1 MTRAAVVATGMQR
14 WLQTSR
20 WSRVLITVFCA
31 ATCQACGEERI
42 TPASAVR
49 DLPTLMRFLDEYE
62 ANVQDHTGQA
72 VLHWAAST
80 GYTDAINYAIGQG
93 ADVMLP
99 DADGRTPLHIAAL
112 SGHGAAVD
120 VLLQHGAR
128 ADVQDDAGALPL
140 HRAALAGSAGAAR
153 SLAKAALE
161 QVDAR
166 FSRTDGTALHSA
178 AYLGHVR
185 VLEALLDA
193 GASPCA
199 RNGAGELPIDRF
211 VEEDE
216 DEVAKVFEEEPV
228 VEKKARRRVLALLQG
243 GTLGCGADL

>member
-1 MTRAAVVATGMQR
+1 MQIGMQR
-14 WLQTSR
+14 WLQSSHSSR
-20 WSRVLITVFCA
+20 LFVTVCWA
-31 ATCQACGEERI
+31 VSCRACGEERI

-49 DLPTLMRFLDEYE
+49 DLPTLTRFLDEYE
-62 ANVQDHTGQA
+62 A
-72 VLHWAAST
+72 VLHWAASA
-80 GYTDAINYAIGQG
+80 GYTDAIDYAVEQG
-93 ADVMLP
+93 ADLMLP

-120 VLLQHGAR
+120 GLLQHGAR

-140 HRAALAGSAGAAR
+140 HRAALAGSVSAAR
-153 SLAKAALE
+153 SLAKAAPE

-216 DEVAKVFEEEPV
+216 DEVAKHFQEDPV
-228 VEKKARRRVLALLQG
+228 VEDKARRKVLALLQG